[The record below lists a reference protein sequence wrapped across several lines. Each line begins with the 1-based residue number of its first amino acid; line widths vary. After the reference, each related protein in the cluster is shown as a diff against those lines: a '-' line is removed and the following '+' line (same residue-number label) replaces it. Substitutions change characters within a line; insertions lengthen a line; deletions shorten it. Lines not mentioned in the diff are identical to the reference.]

1 MMTMMMVVLVRDG
14 ILMADDGGCAH
25 QPWVHCNISRG
36 GADADTHGN
45 AILTPRMFWCNT
57 LQPRG
62 ISEDSSRFVS
72 GGWMLI
78 FQQAD
83 NILFADCIRF
93 GCVGELGDADNLL
106 AVTEIFAL

>member
-1 MMTMMMVVLVRDG
+1 MDVPTSR
-14 ILMADDGGCAH
+14 GCIATYH
-25 QPWVHCNISRG
+25 GG

-62 ISEDSSRFVS
+62 ISEDYSRFVS
-72 GGWMLI
+72 GGWMLR

-93 GCVGELGDADNLL
+93 GSVGDADN
-106 AVTEIFAL
+106 